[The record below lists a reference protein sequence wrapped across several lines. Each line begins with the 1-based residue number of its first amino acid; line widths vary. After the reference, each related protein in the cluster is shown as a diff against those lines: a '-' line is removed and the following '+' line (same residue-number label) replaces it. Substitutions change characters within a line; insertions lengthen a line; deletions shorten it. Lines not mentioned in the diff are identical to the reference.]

1 MRRPQRRSIKKMNVI
16 FATGNKDKMSEIRE
30 ILDGMHVIDTVQS
43 MKEAGVDIDIE
54 ENGTTFEENAMIKAR
69 AVYDAAVAKGM
80 KDVLVLADD
89 SGLCVEAL
97 NGEPGIYSA
106 RYMGKDTSY
115 RIKNANLI
123 ERVNKEGN
131 GNRNAQFVCCI
142 AAVFPD
148 GTGKVV
154 RGTVDGEIADKEYGE
169 NGFGFDP
176 IFYVPRLGCT
186 TAQLKPEEKHAISH
200 RGNAL
205 RMMRKVI
212 AEYESPDCK

>member
-1 MRRPQRRSIKKMNVI
+1 MNVI
-16 FATGNKDKMSEIRE
+16 FATANKDKMAEIRE
-30 ILDGMHVIDTVQS
+30 ILDGMHVVSSVQS
-43 MKEAGVDIDIE
+43 MKEAGIDIDIE
-54 ENGTTFEENAMIKAR
+54 ENGETFEENAMIKAR
-69 AVYDAAVAKGM
+69 AVFDAATEKGLENI
-80 KDVLVLADD
+80 LVLADD

-97 NGEPGIYSA
+97 GGEPGIYSA

-123 ERVNKEGN
+123 ERVNKEGH

-154 RGTVDGEIADKEYGE
+154 RGVVDGEIADKEYGE

-176 IFYVPRLGCT
+176 IFYVPKLHCT

-205 RMMRKVI
+205 RMMKKVI
-212 AEYESPDCK
+212 AEYEGPDSK